1 MRPRRDLRLRLEHIL
16 RGIAR
21 IEQLT
26 AGKTVE
32 DYLADEGLREMI
44 ERNIA
49 RISEAARHVPTGVK
63 SQYPSIPWRQVV
75 GVGNVIRHDYDE
87 IDDLV
92 MWSTATEELLPLKHA
107 VQTMLRDLEL
117 G

>member
-1 MRPRRDLRLRLEHIL
+1 
-16 RGIAR
+16 
-21 IEQLT
+21 
-26 AGKTVE
+26 
-32 DYLADEGLREMI
+32 MI

-49 RISEAARHVPTGVK
+49 RISEAARHVPAGVK
-63 SQYPSIPWRQVV
+63 AKYPTIPWRQVV

-92 MWSTATEELLPLKHA
+92 MWSTATEELLPLKQA
-107 VQTMLRDLEL
+107 VQAILDDLEV